1 MPLIRCKTYFGV
13 QIDRMWDQMWSIGIC
28 LSHDSRE
35 TYLFINLFKFSISIG
50 KLTKWEGEEYD
61 DE

>member
-1 MPLIRCKTYFGV
+1 MPLIKCKTYFGAR
-13 QIDRMWDQMWSIGIC
+13 IDRMWDQMWSFGIC

>member
-1 MPLIRCKTYFGV
+1 
-13 QIDRMWDQMWSIGIC
+13 MWSIGIC
-28 LSHDSRE
+28 LSHNSRE
-35 TYLFINLFKFSISIG
+35 TYLIINLFKFSISIG